1 MVLEVKKKKNGN
13 FCLFFDSFIHVSI
26 ILVLCTLLHPPLPLP
41 PNSSI
46 FFSPFPLECF
56 VTHRVQLVLPGE
68 EVLAGLVGL
77 LWCR

>member
-1 MVLEVKKKKNGN
+1 MVLEVKKKNGN

-26 ILVLCTLLHPPLPLP
+26 ILVLCTLLHPLLPFPL
-41 PNSSI
+41 NSSI
-46 FFSPFPLECF
+46 SFSPFPLECF

-68 EVLAGLVGL
+68 VLADLVDL